1 MNNLEIN
8 ERLIKESCDC
18 FGAEDTSITAMEECS
33 ELIQC
38 ISKQLR
44 CIDNRKHM
52 EEEIGDVLIAVSDL
66 IYIYDL
72 DKSKIQWWIDFK
84 QKRQVDRIVELDK
97 PSTELIGV

>member
-1 MNNLEIN
+1 MNGLEIN
-8 ERLIKESCDC
+8 EQLIKESCNC
-18 FGAEDTSITAMEECS
+18 FGVEDTSITAMEECS

-44 CIDNRKHM
+44 YVDNRKHM

-72 DKSKIQWWIDFK
+72 DKDKIQHWIDAK
-84 QKRQVDRIVELDK
+84 QKRQMDRIRELDDIM
-97 PSTELIGV
+97 IGV

>member
-8 ERLIKESCDC
+8 EQLIKESCNC
-18 FGAEDTSITAMEECS
+18 FGVEDTSITAMEECS

-44 CIDNRKHM
+44 CVDNRKHM

-84 QKRQVDRIVELDK
+84 QKRQTNRLAELDK
-97 PSTELIGV
+97 LTRKD

>member
-1 MNNLEIN
+1 MNGLEIN
-8 ERLIKESCDC
+8 DQLIRESCNC
-18 FGAEDTSITAMEECS
+18 FGVEDTSITAMEECS

-44 CIDNRKHM
+44 YMDNRKHM

-72 DKSKIQWWIDFK
+72 DKDKIQHWIDFK
-84 QKRQVDRIVELDK
+84 QKRQVDRMVELGK
-97 PSTELIGV
+97 ISKELIGV

>member
-8 ERLIKESCDC
+8 EQLIKESCDC
-18 FGAEDTSITAMEECS
+18 FGAEGTSITAMEECS

-44 CIDNRKHM
+44 CVDNRKHM

-84 QKRQVDRIVELDK
+84 QKRQINRLAELD
-97 PSTELIGV
+97 ELVTNKD

>member
-8 ERLIKESCDC
+8 EQLIKESCDC
-18 FGAEDTSITAMEECS
+18 FGSEDTSITAMEECS

-44 CIDNRKHM
+44 RIDNRKHM

-66 IYIYDL
+66 IYIYNL

-84 QKRQVDRIVELDK
+84 QKRQIERID
-97 PSTELIGV
+97 IHG